1 MRSQNRRQQLRY
13 SQQQRPPRLRQHRWQ
28 RRPWPLRQR
37 LPLAPDR
44 GLDRVLRLSRLQ
56 RPCLHRLQ
64 CLDLGPV
71 RERLLLAIL
80 FPCLNPVYLPDR
92 HQPITQ
98 RSLLKRKF

>member
-1 MRSQNRRQQLRY
+1 MRSQNRQKQLRY
-13 SQQQRPPRLRQHRWQ
+13 SQQQRCHRWQ
-28 RRPWPLRQR
+28 RRPSPRPWPLRQR
-37 LPLAPDR
+37 LALHR

-80 FPCLNPVYLPDR
+80 FPCLNPV
-92 HQPITQ
+92 
-98 RSLLKRKF
+98 

>member
-1 MRSQNRRQQLRY
+1 MRSQNRQKQLRY
-13 SQQQRPPRLRQHRWQ
+13 SQQQRCHRWQRRRPRQRQHRWQ
-28 RRPWPLRQR
+28 RRPSPRPWPLRQR
-37 LPLAPDR
+37 LALHR

-80 FPCLNPVYLPDR
+80 FPCLNPV
-92 HQPITQ
+92 
-98 RSLLKRKF
+98 